1 MIDLYA
7 LVDINTLQIIT
18 PLSKLPENW
27 SNVSGLNFYNDNK
40 LSNLS
45 WAGHD
50 NLGWFS
56 YRSAALRTFSTSAN
70 WMDSSKAN
78 IKSYIAT
85 DRKEKTEETLTFN
98 GNRINLTN
106 NTRTS
111 LSLRVSSLANQEDDT
126 MTAWKFVDGYVN
138 MTKTEMIDLLN
149 FTSNYIQDCFDVE
162 NSASILVDECKNLT
176 DIKNLN
182 LNISW
187 PNTSNS

>member
-1 MIDLYA
+1 MIDLYT
-7 LVDINTLQIIT
+7 LVDTNTMQIMT

-27 SNVSGLNFYNDNK
+27 ANVSGLNFFDNHK

-45 WAGHD
+45 WAGHP

-56 YRSAALRTFSTSAN
+56 YKNGALRTFSTSAN

-78 IKSYIAT
+78 IKSYIAK

-111 LSLRVSSLANQEDDT
+111 LSLRVSSLANQEDGT

>member
-18 PLSKLPENW
+18 PLSKLPKNW
-27 SNVSGLNFYNDNK
+27 SNVSGLNFFDDDK

-56 YRSAALRTFSTSAN
+56 YKNEALHTFSTSAN

-78 IKSYIAT
+78 IKSYISA
-85 DRKEKTEETLTFN
+85 DRKEKTEETLIFN

-111 LSLRVSSLANQEDDT
+111 LSLRVSSLENQEDGI

-138 MTKTEMIDLLN
+138 MSKREMIDLLN
-149 FTSNYIQDCFDVE
+149 FVSNYIQDCFDVE
-162 NSASILVDECKNLT
+162 NSASILIDGCENLT
-176 DIKNLN
+176 DIKNLT
-182 LNISW
+182 LDISW
-187 PNTSNS
+187 PDTSNS

>member
-7 LVDINTLQIIT
+7 LVDINTFQIIT

-27 SNVSGLNFYNDNK
+27 SNVSGLNFFDDDK

-45 WAGHD
+45 WAGHH
-50 NLGWFS
+50 NLGWLS
-56 YRSAALRTFSTSAN
+56 YRNQKLSSFATSSN

-111 LSLRVSSLANQEDDT
+111 LSLRVSSLVNQPNNT

-138 MTKTEMIDLLN
+138 LTKTEMIDLLN
-149 FTSNYIQDCFDVE
+149 FVSNYIQDCFDVE
-162 NSASILVDECKNLT
+162 NSASILVDGCENLT
-176 DIKNLN
+176 DIKNLT
-182 LNISW
+182 LDISW
-187 PNTSNS
+187 PDTSNS